1 MNDPVQELAQTLL
14 HLTRTDVLVWEYDKG
29 GFYIASYRNRTF
41 RLNCCTTDSLL
52 MVDGEIY
59 PIGSLA
65 IKTLCNEIAAQ
76 SVRRRSELE
85 KIQQL
90 NDWLKEIA

>member
-1 MNDPVQELAQTLL
+1 MNGID
-14 HLTRTDVLVWEYDKG
+14 D
-29 GFYIASYRNRTF
+29 
-41 RLNCCTTDSLL
+41 
-52 MVDGEIY
+52 
-59 PIGSLA
+59 LA